1 MSDQF
6 PPEVPSKVTL
16 CSYFISKRL
25 LTSLLVYGGRW
36 DGTMV
41 QSYPEPDW
49 PCSCNTFS

>member
-16 CSYFISKRL
+16 CRYFISKTL
-25 LTSLLVYGGRW
+25 LTCGVLYGGRW
-36 DGTMV
+36 AGTAV
-41 QSYPEPDW
+41 QSYPESDW